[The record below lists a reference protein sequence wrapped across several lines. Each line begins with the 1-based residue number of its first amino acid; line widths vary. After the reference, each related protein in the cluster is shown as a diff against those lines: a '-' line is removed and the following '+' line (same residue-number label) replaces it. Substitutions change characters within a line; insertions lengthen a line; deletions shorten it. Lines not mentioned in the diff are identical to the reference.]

1 MNQLVSRS
9 TQNRATAPFPDQQ
22 EPVSRTLRRSRE
34 DGVTATLREAQ
45 GHGGPVE
52 PDSSQARP
60 SSLKAKGRWRKQV
73 DDAGAMWNELTEGDL
88 QELEDHEHTLSELI
102 QARYHITQW
111 EADRQVM
118 AFIEDHMSS
127 SL

>member
-9 TQNRATAPFPDQQ
+9 TQLGAMALSSDQQ
-22 EPVSRTLRRSRE
+22 EPQSRTLRRSRE
-34 DGVTATLREAQ
+34 DGLTASLREARD
-45 GHGGPVE
+45 HGGPLVPE
-52 PDSSQARP
+52 ANIAMS
-60 SSLKAKGRWRKQV
+60 SSLKAKSRWRKQV
-73 DDAGAMWNELTEGDL
+73 DDAGALWNQLTEGDL

-102 QARYHITQW
+102 QSRYRITQW

-127 SL
+127 SM